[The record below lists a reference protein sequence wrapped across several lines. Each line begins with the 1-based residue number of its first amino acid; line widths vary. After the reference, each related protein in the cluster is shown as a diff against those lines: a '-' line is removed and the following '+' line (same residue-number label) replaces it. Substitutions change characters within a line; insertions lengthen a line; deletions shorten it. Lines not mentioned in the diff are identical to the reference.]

1 MPIDKDTRK
10 VWAVREIDAPAADI
24 FAIVADPTRHPEIDG
39 SGTVQET
46 SGESSRQLQLGDKF
60 GMKMKWGVPYSVKS
74 TVKEFEQD
82 RLIAWAHFGGHRWRY
97 ELEPLDDQRTKV
109 TETFDYSTALTPWA
123 YEWVK
128 IPDGHESS
136 IEATLERLD
145 DVVTE

>member
-24 FAIVADPTRHPEIDG
+24 FAILADPTRHQEIDG
-39 SGTVQET
+39 SGTVQGT
-46 SGESSRQLQLGDKF
+46 SDEESRQLQLGDKF

-97 ELEPLDDQRTKV
+97 ELEPIDDQHTKV

-123 YEWVK
+123 YEWAK
-128 IPDGHESS
+128 IPDGHEGN

-145 DVVTE
+145 TVVSD

>member
-24 FAIVADPTRHPEIDG
+24 FAIVADPTRHKDIDG
-39 SGTVQET
+39 SGTVQEA
-46 SGESSRQLQLGDKF
+46 SGDPRQLKLGDKF

-82 RLIAWAHFGGHRWRY
+82 RLIAWAHYGGHRWRY
-97 ELEPLDDQRTKV
+97 ELEPLDDNRTRV

-123 YEWVK
+123 YEWVN
-128 IPDGHESS
+128 IPEGHVDSIDG
-136 IEATLERLD
+136 TLERLEA
-145 DVVTE
+145 VVTS

>member
-24 FAIVADPTRHPEIDG
+24 FAIVADPTRHQEIDG
-39 SGTVQET
+39 SGTVQGT
-46 SGESSRQLQLGDKF
+46 SGETSRQLKLGDKF

-97 ELEPLDDQRTKV
+97 ELEPLDGNRTRV

-123 YEWVK
+123 LEWVN
-128 IPDGHESS
+128 IPEGHVDSIDG
-136 IEATLERLD
+136 TLERLEA
-145 DVVTE
+145 VVTE